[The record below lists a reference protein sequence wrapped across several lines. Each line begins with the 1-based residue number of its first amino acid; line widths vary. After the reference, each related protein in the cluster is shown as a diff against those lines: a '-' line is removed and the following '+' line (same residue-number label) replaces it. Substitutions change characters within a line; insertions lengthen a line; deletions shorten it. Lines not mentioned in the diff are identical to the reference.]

1 MVDLILRPSTIDP
14 KNSFAL
20 QLRFHESLGET
31 EYYTLCR
38 ISMVIA
44 DDIVRAGAPYFMF
57 NEPEDEGVDLKAE
70 MAALRTRCEKAEA
83 ELADMTKDY
92 LRRHN
97 DSVDNMER
105 ALVAESICEELV
117 KALEEA
123 EPVAWRFRYDDGKW
137 NVQKNKP
144 AWYRDFMADV
154 EIEPL
159 FSLSAYRKATDDL
172 KEAEGVVR

>member
-97 DSVDNMER
+97 DAVDNMER
-105 ALVAESICEELV
+105 ALVAESRCEELV
-117 KALEEA
+117 KALEPFANASRVEL
-123 EPVAWRFRYDDGKW
+123 VGIDGRRVYCTK
-137 NVQKNKP
+137 
-144 AWYRDFMADV
+144 AD
-154 EIEPL
+154 L
-159 FSLSAYRKATDDL
+159 YNARATLRKASDDL
-172 KEAEGVVR
+172 KEAEGVER